1 MRIRLN
7 INGKDYESDVE
18 PRTLLVDFIRDVAGL
33 KGTHIGC
40 ETGSCGACMVLL
52 DGKPVKSCL
61 MLAAQAEGKKIVT
74 VEGLS
79 EGGKLNAVQ
88 KSLSQKKALQ
98 CGFCAA
104 GFSIMGTW
112 ILENEQDTDY
122 ERVKSDL
129 AGVVCRCSGY
139 EPIINAIVEA
149 AKNERK
155 D

>member
-1 MRIRLN
+1 MRIKLN

-33 KGTHIGC
+33 KGTHVGC

-52 DGKPVKSCL
+52 DGMPVKSCL

-79 EGGKLNAVQ
+79 EGNRLNPVQ
-88 KSLSQKKALQ
+88 KSLSEKKALQ

-104 GFSIMGTW
+104 GFSVMGTW
-112 ILENEQDTDY
+112 ILENEHTVDY

-139 EPIINAIVEA
+139 EPVINAIMEA

-155 D
+155 N